1 MSVRAIFIRTL
12 CERTLGQNPVSHWK
26 LLLQVRGA
34 SNDTR
39 GKKRPEIQLSCGKK
53 ERLPLLFFFFSCNKL
68 DHVLDTYSSTGPV
81 VLQETLRHSGV
92 VAEWG
97 HRRGLWREALSLLYL
112 SQELMF
118 RTRSS
123 QGTKI
128 ALESSSSSSHR
139 GSGVS
144 QKMKV

>member
-53 ERLPLLFFFFSCNKL
+53 ERLPLLFFFFPAISWTMFL
-68 DHVLDTYSSTGPV
+68 TLIL
-81 VLQETLRHSGV
+81 LQDLWYFRRH
-92 VAEWG
+92 
-97 HRRGLWREALSLLYL
+97 
-112 SQELMF
+112 
-118 RTRSS
+118 
-123 QGTKI
+123 
-128 ALESSSSSSHR
+128 
-139 GSGVS
+139 
-144 QKMKV
+144 